1 MIALALRYWWVAVIA
16 VLLALLGTQTLRL
29 AAAQE
34 AMSEHL
40 ADDAFAKA
48 AEQSAARA
56 KEQADQAS
64 FDAEAQRVRDER
76 EEHEAAISDL
86 AATGDRLRDE
96 LAEFKRRAR
105 AAAACPAER
114 GARVASAD
122 PLDLLA
128 DVYARADREAAEL
141 GRYADE
147 LRRAGAACERASD
160 AVSISATPNS

>member
-1 MIALALRYWWVAVIA
+1 MTALALRYWWALALVG
-16 VLLALLGTQTLRL
+16 LSALLGVQTLRL
-29 AAAQE
+29 SNAQE
-34 AMSEHL
+34 AMAEHL

-48 AEQSAARA
+48 ADESAARA
-56 KEQADQAS
+56 REQADQAA

-76 EEHEAAISDL
+76 KEHEAVISDL

-105 AAAACPAER
+105 SAATCPAER
-114 GARVASAD
+114 GTRVAGPD

-160 AVSISATPNS
+160 AVSR

>member
-1 MIALALRYWWVAVIA
+1 MTLALALRYWWAFA
-16 VLLALLGTQTLRL
+16 LAGALALLGVQTLRL
-29 AAAQE
+29 GSAQQ
-34 AMSEHL
+34 AMSDHL
-40 ADDAFAKA
+40 ADDALARVA
-48 AEQSAARA
+48 AESAARIR
-56 KEQADQAS
+56 EQNDQAA

-76 EEHEAAISDL
+76 KEHEAAISDL

-105 AAAACPAER
+105 TAAACPAER

-128 DVYARADREAAEL
+128 DVYARADREATEL
-141 GRYADE
+141 AKHADE

-160 AVSISATPNS
+160 AVSR